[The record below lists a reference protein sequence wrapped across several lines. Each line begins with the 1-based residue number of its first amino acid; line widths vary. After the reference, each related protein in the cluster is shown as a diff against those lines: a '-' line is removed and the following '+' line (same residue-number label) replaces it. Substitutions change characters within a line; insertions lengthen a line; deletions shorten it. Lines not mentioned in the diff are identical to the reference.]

1 MRQPRQSINLGQ
13 ILSVPN
19 LKKEKTHE
27 ENCFHICCSLC
38 YASDYRFCT
47 WGKIDKAHS
56 NIYFDVRH
64 TYVTVRGKFNDFSGA
79 LQFDPDNLAL
89 SSVSFQVNT
98 NHLRSE
104 EFFAVNKYPAMTF
117 QSIGVKQKEG
127 NQYTLEG
134 NLTIKG
140 KTNKVAIP
148 FTYFGTRDNPLKK
161 GQMVAGFETRFSID
175 RLEYNVGPGKFF
187 EMGVIGRNVDIL
199 ITLEVLK
206 NN

>member
-1 MRQPRQSINLGQ
+1 MKKTAFIFAVAFAMLLITDFALGE
-13 ILSVPN
+13 V
-19 LKKEKTHE
+19 
-27 ENCFHICCSLC
+27 EN
-38 YASDYRFCT
+38 
-47 WGKIDKAHS
+47 WEIDKAHS

-79 LQFDPDNLAL
+79 LQFDPDNLVL

-98 NHLRSE
+98 KSINTGVPNRDNHLRSE

-140 KTNKVAIP
+140 KTSKVAMP

-187 EMGVIGRNVDIL
+187 EMGVIGKNVDIL

-206 NN
+206 E

>member
-1 MRQPRQSINLGQ
+1 MKKTAFIFAVVFSMLLITDFALGE
-13 ILSVPN
+13 V
-19 LKKEKTHE
+19 EKWE
-27 ENCFHICCSLC
+27 
-38 YASDYRFCT
+38 
-47 WGKIDKAHS
+47 IDKAHS

-64 TYVTVRGKFNDFSGA
+64 TYVTVRGKFKDFSGV
-79 LQFDPDNLAL
+79 LKFNPDNLAV

-98 NHLRSE
+98 KSIDTGIPNRDNHLRSE
-104 EFFAVNKYPAMTF
+104 EFFAANKYPAMTF

-140 KTNKVAIP
+140 ETNKVSVP
-148 FTYFGTRDNPLKK
+148 FTYFGTRENPLKK

-175 RLEYNVGPGKFF
+175 RLDYRVGTGKFL

-199 ITLEVLK
+199 IALEVLK
-206 NN
+206 E

>member
-1 MRQPRQSINLGQ
+1 MKKTAFIFAVVFSMLLITDFALGE
-13 ILSVPN
+13 V
-19 LKKEKTHE
+19 EKWE
-27 ENCFHICCSLC
+27 
-38 YASDYRFCT
+38 
-47 WGKIDKAHS
+47 IDKAHS

-64 TYVTVRGKFNDFSGA
+64 TYVTVRGKFKDFSGA
-79 LQFDPDNLAL
+79 LQFDPDNLAV

-98 NHLRSE
+98 KSIDTGVPNRDNHLRSE

-140 KTNKVAIP
+140 KTHKVAVP
-148 FTYFGTRDNPLKK
+148 FTYFGTRE

-187 EMGVIGRNVDIL
+187 EMGVIGKNVDIL

-206 NN
+206 E